1 MDVVG
6 GLAAALRWVSTG
18 SADFSAGIIMTDMGP
33 VPLGAFFTAIRG
45 LDVLVLVVLPALV
58 GLSPS
63 YCLPVVPLC
72 LLYSMRRG

>member
-1 MDVVG
+1 
-6 GLAAALRWVSTG
+6 
-18 SADFSAGIIMTDMGP
+18 MTDMGP